1 MTAQL
6 DQVQTFCAA
15 QRWFGEKGHEVY
27 VESMATSSWLSGDD
41 AGERTWPAVRVGFVF
56 CSGPPGSGIPTRVYQ
71 LPLSYR
77 REPVE
82 LLSHAL
88 IGDWEE
94 PDLGGTRVWVYD
106 ALFDKEATPYWLDA
120 LTHGRRTEDME
131 FHPVH
136 APVHATVVPADSPS
150 LVLTVEQSNTSL
162 VFGDTALLKVFRRL
176 EPGTNPGVE
185 IESVLTEAGSELVP
199 EVLGWARGSWVG
211 VDGDPVTGDIAMMTA
226 FQRSATDG
234 WTYAGTSVRD
244 LYAEADLHAEEVG
257 GDFAGESHRLGVAT
271 ATVHAELAKALGTD
285 VWGRERVATAAAA
298 MHRRLEA
305 AAAAIPELAPYAPGL
320 GRAFDAL
327 AEYDD
332 VVKVQRIHGD
342 FHLGQTLRTI
352 EGWKIIDFEGE
363 PAKPLSDR
371 RELDTPIKDVAGML
385 RSFDYAARS
394 LLADDHLGDPQ
405 IAYRAAE
412 WSNRNRAAFC
422 DGYAE
427 VAGSDPRDSDV
438 LLRAFCADKV
448 VYEVLYEAR
457 NRPSWLPIPL
467 AAAAQL
473 SQ

>member
-1 MTAQL
+1 VTAQL
-6 DQVQTFCAA
+6 DQVQAFCTG
-15 QRWFGEKGHEVY
+15 QRWFGEKGHDVH
-27 VESMATSSWLSGDD
+27 VESMRTSSWLSEPD
-41 AGERTWPAVRVGFVF
+41 AWPAVRIGFVH
-56 CSGPPGSGIPTRVYQ
+56 CSGPPGSDIPTRVYQ
-71 LPLSYR
+71 VPLSYR
-77 REPVE
+77 PEPAE
-82 LLSHAL
+82 QLSHAL
-88 IGDWEE
+88 VGDWSE
-94 PDLGGTRVWVYD
+94 PDLGDARVWVYD
-106 ALFDKEATPYWLDA
+106 ALSDKEATPYWLDA
-120 LTHGRRTEDME
+120 ITHGRRTDDLE

-136 APVHATVVPADSPS
+136 APDGATVVPEDSPS

-185 IESVLTEAGSELVP
+185 IESVLTESGSELVP
-199 EVLGWARGSWVG
+199 EVLGWVRGSWPG
-211 VDGDPVTGDIAMMTA
+211 INGGTDSGDLAMMTA

-234 WTYAGTSVRD
+234 WTYASTSVRD
-244 LYAEADLHAEEVG
+244 LYAEGDLHADEVG
-257 GDFAGESHRLGVAT
+257 GDFAGESHRLGAAT

-285 VWGRERVATAAAA
+285 IWPPERVAAAAAA
-298 MHRRLEA
+298 MHRRLQA
-305 AAAAIPELAPYAPGL
+305 AAGAIPELVPYAEGL
-320 GRAFDAL
+320 GHSFDAL

-363 PAKPLSDR
+363 PAKPLTDR

-394 LLADDHLGDPQ
+394 LLADDHQGDPQ

-422 DGYAE
+422 EGYAE
-427 VAGSDPRDSDV
+427 VAGTDPRDSDV

>member
-332 VVKVQRIHGD
+332 AVKVQRIHGD

>member
-6 DQVQTFCAA
+6 DQVQAFCAG
-15 QRWFGEKGHEVY
+15 QRWFGEKGHDVH
-27 VESMATSSWLSGDD
+27 VESMDTSSWLSDEG
-41 AGERTWPAVRVGFVF
+41 AWPAVRIGFVY
-56 CSGPPGSGIPTRVYQ
+56 CSGPPGSDIPTRVYQ
-71 LPLSYR
+71 VPLSYH
-77 REPVE
+77 REPSDQ
-82 LLSHAL
+82 LTHAL
-88 IGDWEE
+88 VGDWSE
-94 PDLGGTRVWVYD
+94 PDLGDTRVWVYD

-120 LTHGRRTEDME
+120 ITHGRKTDDLE

-136 APVHATVVPADSPS
+136 APDGATVVPEDSPS

-176 EPGTNPGVE
+176 EPGANPGVE
-185 IESVLTEAGSELVP
+185 IESVLTETGSELVP
-199 EVLGWARGSWVG
+199 EVLGWVRGSWPG
-211 VDGDPVTGDIAMMTA
+211 INGGTDTGDLAMMTA

-234 WTYAGTSVRD
+234 WTYATTSVRD
-244 LYAEADLHAEEVG
+244 LYAEGDLHADEVG
-257 GDFAGESHRLGVAT
+257 GDFAGESHRLGAAT

-285 VWGRERVATAAAA
+285 IWPAERVAAAAAA
-298 MHRRLEA
+298 MHRRLQA
-305 AAAAIPELAPYAPGL
+305 ASAAIPELRPYAEGL
-320 GRAFDAL
+320 GRSFDAL
-327 AEYDD
+327 ASYGDA
-332 VVKVQRIHGD
+332 VKVQRIHGD

-363 PAKPLSDR
+363 PAKPLADR
-371 RELDTPIKDVAGML
+371 QELDTPIKDVSGML

-394 LLADDHLGDPQ
+394 LLADDHMGDPQ

-412 WSNRNRAAFC
+412 WSNRNRSAFC
-422 DGYAE
+422 EGYAE
-427 VAGSDPRDSDV
+427 VAGTDPRDSDV

-457 NRPSWLPIPL
+457 NRPTWLPIPL